1 MSDKQPLQHL
11 WQKADDLDEKDV
23 NYLKEMVTSQ
33 VSVLGLVGALGLG
46 AVLSIPLG
54 LGVGAIPIIAAIAA
68 ESLAA
73 LFVPSSPVF
82 REFVNRRKRMDRRE
96 SVRDHLL
103 EELGHKARP
112 DDKNWRTYE
121 RMRER
126 LASLRGLAG
135 SRDTSL
141 TDRNIE
147 DLDNATV
154 DYLGLWVA
162 WLAMRERWEDVDE
175 RGINRRLGEIE
186 AQLQKTEDAVD
197 RHHLEKAA
205 GDLARILG
213 RRKSLW
219 GRAASVEAGM
229 LSMADTFEEVYQ
241 RVVANPNSADA
252 AAALD
257 EAVERMHVEEQLDF
271 AVDAELEGLLKKRKG
286 KQAKAKAL

>member
-1 MSDKQPLQHL
+1 MSDKKPLQHL
-11 WQKADDLDEKDV
+11 WQKADALDEKDV
-23 NYLKEMVTSQ
+23 NYLQEMVTSQ

-46 AVLSIPLG
+46 AVLSVPLG
-54 LGVGAIPIIAAIAA
+54 LGIGAIPIIAALAA
-68 ESLAA
+68 EGVLA
-73 LFVPSSPVF
+73 LFLPSSPVF
-82 REFVNRRKRMDRRE
+82 REFVNKRKRMDQRE
-96 SVRDHLL
+96 AVRTHLL
-103 EELGHKARP
+103 EELASKARP

-126 LASLRGLAG
+126 LSSLKSLAG
-135 SRDTSL
+135 NRDTSL
-141 TDRNIE
+141 SGRNVE
-147 DLDNATV
+147 DLDSATV
-154 DYLGLWVA
+154 DFLGLWVA

-175 RGINRRLGEIE
+175 RGINRRLGEIK
-186 AQLQKTEDAVD
+186 ANLGQTDDAVD

-205 GDLARILG
+205 SDLERILA

-271 AVDAELEGLLKKRKG
+271 AVDAELEGLLKKRRAG
-286 KQAKAKAL
+286 QRAKA